1 MLTDHIL
8 GSEMKTC
15 GGGGGANLLGNTKGS
30 EETEGS
36 PVRFVSGNDSNVIV
50 HTEGDELRID
60 VYYV

>member
-8 GSEMKTC
+8 GSEMKT

-50 HTEGDELRID
+50 HTAGDELRID

>member
-8 GSEMKTC
+8 GSEMKT
-15 GGGGGANLLGNTKGS
+15 GGGGGANLLGNTKDS

>member
-8 GSEMKTC
+8 GSEMKT
-15 GGGGGANLLGNTKGS
+15 GGGGANLLGNTNDS

-50 HTEGDELRID
+50 HTAGDELRID

>member
-1 MLTDHIL
+1 MLTDYIL
-8 GSEMKTC
+8 GSEMKT

>member
-8 GSEMKTC
+8 GSEMKT

-36 PVRFVSGNDSNVIV
+36 PVKFISGDDSNVIV

>member
-1 MLTDHIL
+1 MLTDNIL
-8 GSEMKTC
+8 GSEMKT